1 MELSSLS
8 SIIVIL
14 IIIVGVYL
22 VYTDQVQG
30 KIKMIL
36 IVFLALLAIFI
47 LSNLSLFKSYK
58 NVLDSPK
65 DAGSQIVYPADR
77 LPVSTATFSLSIWVY
92 IQDWNSGFGNTK
104 NVMYYVREGGKPTTL
119 ELDSYENNLIIK
131 YDVQAKS
138 GTGNTITKNI
148 TIPNIN
154 IQKWVNITVCFDTN
168 NTDTYINGKLT
179 DTQIHGEPL
188 FVPSNQGSITL
199 CKDNK
204 GFAGQISNA
213 KYYNKIVSPQ
223 EAWDIYKAGF
233 SDNLLGN
240 LLNRYNATFTF
251 YQDNNVV
258 GNYILM

>member
-1 MELSSLS
+1 MEVSSLS

-36 IVFLALLAIFI
+36 IVFLAFLAIYI
-47 LSNLSLFKSYK
+47 LINLSYFKSYK

-65 DAGSQIVYPADR
+65 AANSQILYPADK
-77 LPVSTATFSLSIWVY
+77 LPIITATFSLSIWIY

-104 NVMYYVREGGKPTTL
+104 NIIYYVRNGGNPTTMM
-119 ELDSYENNLIIK
+119 LDSYDNNLIIN
-131 YDVQAKS
+131 YDVKS
-138 GTGNTITKNI
+138 NNQTQTVTNTI

-179 DTQIHGEPL
+179 DTQIHNEPL
-188 FVPSNQGSITL
+188 FVPSVQGPITL
-199 CKDNK
+199 CKDNT
-204 GFAGQISNA
+204 GFSGQISNA
-213 KYYNKIVSPQ
+213 KYYNKIISPQ

-233 SDNLLGN
+233 SENLLGN

-251 YQDNNVV
+251 YQDNSPVA
-258 GNYILM
+258 NYILM

>member
-1 MELSSLS
+1 MELSTLS

-22 VYTDQVQG
+22 VYTDQVEG
-30 KIKMIL
+30 KIKLIL
-36 IVFLALLAIFI
+36 IVFLAFLAIFI

-65 DAGSQIVYPADR
+65 AANSEIVYQASK
-77 LPVSTATFSLSIWVY
+77 LPVVTATFSLSIWIY

-104 NVMYYVREGGKPTTL
+104 SVMYYVRDGGNPTTMV
-119 ELDSYENNLIIK
+119 LDSYDNNLIIN
-131 YDVQAKS
+131 YDVKTNNQTQTK
-138 GTGNTITKNI
+138 TNTI

-179 DTQIHGEPL
+179 DTQIHNEPL
-188 FVPSNQGSITL
+188 FVPSNQGDITL
-199 CKDNK
+199 CKGNT
-204 GFAGQISNA
+204 GFSGQISNA
-213 KYYNKIVSPQ
+213 RYYNKIVSPQ

-233 SDNLLGN
+233 SSNLLGN
-240 LLNRYNATFTF
+240 LLNRYNAAFTF

>member
-22 VYTDQVQG
+22 VYTDQVKG

-36 IVFLALLAIFI
+36 IVFLAVLAIFI

-65 DAGSQIVYPADR
+65 DANSQILYPADK
-77 LPVSTATFSLSIWVY
+77 LPVTSATFSFSIWIY
-92 IQDWNSGFGNTK
+92 IQDWNSGFGNIK
-104 NVMYYVREGGKPTTL
+104 NIMHYVREGGNPTTL
-119 ELDSYENNLIIK
+119 NLDSYDNNLIIK
-131 YDVQAKS
+131 YDVKS
-138 GTGNTITKNI
+138 KNGKGTETK
-148 TIPNIN
+148 TVTVPNIN

-179 DTQIHGEPL
+179 DTQIHSEPL
-188 FVPSNQGSITL
+188 FVPSNQGAVTL
-199 CKDNK
+199 CKGNT
-204 GFAGQISNA
+204 GFSGQISNA

-240 LLNRYNATFTF
+240 LLNRYNLIFTF
-251 YQDNNVV
+251 KQDNNVV

>member
-36 IVFLALLAIFI
+36 IVFLAVLAIVI
-47 LSNLSLFKSYK
+47 LSNLSFFKSYK

-65 DAGSQIVYPADR
+65 AANTEIKYLSAN
-77 LPVSTATFSLSIWVY
+77 LPVVTAKFSLSIWIY

-104 NVMYYVREGGKPTTL
+104 NIMHYVRDGGKPTTL
-119 ELDSYENNLIIK
+119 ELDSYDNNLIIK
-131 YDVQAKS
+131 YDVTANN
-138 GTGNTITKNI
+138 GTKTKTNTV

-179 DTQIHGEPL
+179 DTQIHNEPL
-188 FVPSNQGSITL
+188 FVPSNQGDITL
-199 CKDNK
+199 CKENN
-204 GFAGQISNA
+204 GFSGQISNA

-233 SDNLLGN
+233 SDSLLGN
-240 LLNRYNATFTF
+240 LLNRYSATFTF
-251 YQDNNVV
+251 SQDNAVV
-258 GNYILM
+258 ANYILM

>member
-14 IIIVGVYL
+14 IIIVGLYL

-65 DAGSQIVYPADR
+65 AANSEIVYPADR
-77 LPVSTATFSLSIWVY
+77 LPVVTATFSLSIWIY

-104 NVMYYVREGGKPTTL
+104 NVMYYVRDGGKPTTL
-119 ELDSYENNLIIK
+119 ELDSYENNLVIK
-131 YDVQAKS
+131 YDVKS
-138 GTGNTITKNI
+138 KNSTGTQTNTV

-179 DTQIHGEPL
+179 DTQIHSEPL
-188 FVPSNQGSITL
+188 FVPSNQGAITL
-199 CKDNK
+199 CKGNT